1 MLMPYL
7 SSVDVVKSIEPLEHI
22 EYQRDQQQEHYAM
35 PALVQLEHEDQVF
48 YDIIK
53 QENITTRYQ
62 PIVDLKNGSV
72 IGYEAL
78 SRGPIDSIYY
88 SPLALIDKA
97 HELDMVWELEMLF
110 RQKALENIDF
120 LEKSQYLFVN
130 VDPDIIKT
138 NDFKSGLTRAYLD
151 KIGRKETNIVFE
163 ITERTAIKDYEVFQE
178 ILDNYRKQGY
188 QIAIDDVGAG
198 YSGLKSITEI
208 RPHYIKIDMDLIR
221 NIDKDAFKQ
230 ALIKAFVET
239 STTTNITII
248 AEGIETKE
256 ELKTLI
262 MLGVHAGQGYFLQ
275 QPKAEY
281 EPIDDFVIQKIDD
294 YNHISYNVNQFSQA
308 YHYISN
314 LVYTPD
320 ETTFESMTSCETIR
334 NFMEKDNVKRICICD
349 HDQPV
354 GIVMKH
360 NLDSFMS
367 GKYGYAVFSN
377 RPISKIMNRKP
388 LIVDFYTPINVVAKM
403 AMGRADDEIFDDV
416 IVTKAMHFYGL
427 VSMKDIFEYTLLF
440 EKNNAKEQNPLTG
453 LPGNPIINRVLTDI
467 ITSRSHSCVL
477 YIDINEFKIY
487 NDVYGFEKGDIMI
500 KALADMIKTEVSA
513 VFPHSAF
520 VGHIGGDDFLVVCN
534 GSTEMFHSLSERILL
549 RFSLEREKFFSKEH
563 NNHKKIVSEDRFGVT
578 RTFHLTSLS
587 ISGVFGDLSNF
598 ETSEMLS
605 EKLAKLKKIVKKKGG
620 NNRALLPC
628 EGAEGSCAM
637 TL

>member
-1 MLMPYL
+1 MAYL
-7 SSVDVVKSIEPLEHI
+7 IADDAMENGVTLKNLPVEKRQSTKGFCVPTLVETRLEN
-22 EYQRDQQQEHYAM
+22 QM
-35 PALVQLEHEDQVF
+35 F
-48 YDIIK
+48 YDIME

-62 PIVDLKNGSV
+62 PIVDLKTGSV
-72 IGYEAL
+72 LGYEAL

-88 SPLALIDKA
+88 SPLTLIDKA
-97 HELDMVWELEMLF
+97 HDLNMVWELEMLF

-130 VDPDIIKT
+130 VDPDVIKSD
-138 NDFKSGLTRAYLD
+138 DFESGLTRAYLD
-151 KIGRKETNIVFE
+151 KIGRRETNIVFE
-163 ITERTAIKDYEVFQE
+163 ITERTAIEDYEVFHE
-178 ILDNYRKQGY
+178 VLENYRKQGY

-208 RPHYIKIDMDLIR
+208 RPHFIKIDMDLIR

-281 EPIDDFVIQKIDD
+281 EPIDPFVIKKIDD
-294 YNHISYNVNQFSQA
+294 YNHISYNVNQFSQS

-314 LVYTPD
+314 LVNVPS
-320 ETTFESMTSCETIR
+320 ERTFESMTSCETIR
-334 NFMEKDNVKRICICD
+334 NFMEKDSIKRICICD

-403 AMGRADDEIFDDV
+403 AMGRVDDEIFDDV

-453 LPGNPIINRVLTDI
+453 LPGNPIINRVLADI
-467 ITSRSHSCVL
+467 ITYDSHSCVL

-500 KALADMIKTEVSA
+500 KALADMIKSEVSA

-534 GSTEMFHSLSERILL
+534 GSTDMFHSLSERILL
-549 RFSLEREKFFSKEH
+549 RFSLECEQFFSKEH
-563 NNHKKIVSEDRFGVT
+563 NKHKKIVSEDRFGVT
-578 RTFHLTSLS
+578 RTFNLTSLS
-587 ISGVFGDLSNF
+587 ISGVYGDLSCF
-598 ETSEMLS
+598 ETSDILS
-605 EKLAKLKKIVKKKGG
+605 EQLAKLKKIVKKRGENYKE
-620 NNRALLPC
+620 LLAC
-628 EGAEGSCAM
+628 E
-637 TL
+637 TLTTK